1 MNIVIANTGDEPIYE
16 QIKRQIK
23 NHIIGGLLKEGELL
37 PSIRRLAAELQISVI
52 TTKRAYDDLEAEG
65 FVETAAGRGTYVA
78 RQREEFLHEKKLKI
92 VEELLAPAVRQA
104 KDFGLGQREVA
115 TMLRLLFEEEA

>member
-23 NHIIGGLLKEGELL
+23 NQIIGGLLKEGELL

-65 FVETAAGRGTYVA
+65 FVETAVGRGTYVA
-78 RQREEFLHEKKLKI
+78 RQREDFLHEKKLKI
-92 VEELLAPAVRQA
+92 VEELLVQAVRQA
-104 KDFGLGQREVA
+104 KEFGLGQKEVA